1 MEMAKKKS
9 SNALGRGTMM
19 IAKIAMIKK
28 TTVKSLE
35 PVKKLKKGA
44 ILLRNEV
51 FFSAVAKSTPN
62 LKLICN
68 FNCF

>member
-35 PVKKLKKGA
+35 PVKKPKKGA
-44 ILLRNEV
+44 ILLKNEV
-51 FFSAVAKSTPN
+51 FFSTAAKSTPI